1 MMPLHTAPNQ
11 DRARA
16 DDLANALV
24 APLAEPGESDSAA
37 SGQSLS
43 RGPAGIALAHIEHA
57 HHDVPEARQRLHRW
71 ARAATAHP
79 ISSSESAGLH
89 AGLPAISFLLHLAE
103 PVMPEYHDTTAALDT
118 HLLRLAHHRV
128 DAALDRI
135 RRGRTPAFTEYD
147 LLRGL
152 TGIGQLLLHH
162 MPSSDAL
169 PRVLGY
175 LVQLSEPITVQ
186 GDVLP
191 GWWVEHDPDPLLPT
205 PGGHTNLGMAHG
217 IAGPLALLSHA
228 LRRGITVDGH
238 QEAIARFC
246 EHFDHWR
253 HDDEAGSW
261 WPYWIDRHDHARG
274 RIAQH
279 EPARPSWCY
288 GTPGI
293 TRAQQLA
300 GIAAGDTTRQHT
312 AEAALLDCFA
322 DHSQLALITDQGLCH
337 GWSGLYL
344 TAAHAA
350 DDAGTPDLAAQL
362 PPLAEYLTEGA
373 AHTAPP
379 ELGLLDGATG
389 TALALKSAATQGLP
403 RSGWEQCLLI
413 T

>member
-1 MMPLHTAPNQ
+1 M
-11 DRARA
+11 
-16 DDLANALV
+16 
-24 APLAEPGESDSAA
+24 
-37 SGQSLS
+37 
-43 RGPAGIALAHIEHA
+43 
-57 HHDVPEARQRLHRW
+57 
-71 ARAATAHP
+71 AHP

-89 AGLPAISFLLHLAE
+89 AGLPAVSFLLHLAE
-103 PVMPEYHDTTAALDT
+103 PVIPEYHDTLTALDA
-118 HLLRLAHHRV
+118 HLVRLAHRRV

-135 RRGRTPAFTEYD
+135 RNGRLADFTEYD

-152 TGIGQLLLHH
+152 TGIGQLLLRH
-162 MPSSDAL
+162 MPGSDAL
-169 PRVLGY
+169 ARVLDY
-175 LVQLSEPITVQ
+175 LVQLTKPITIR

-191 GWWVEHDPDPLLPT
+191 GWWVEHDPDRLLPT

-228 LRRGITVDGH
+228 LRGGITVDGH

-246 EHFDHWR
+246 ERFDHWQQ
-253 HDDEAGSW
+253 DGEAGHW

-293 TRAQQLA
+293 ARVQQLA
-300 GIAAGDTTRQHT
+300 GIATGDTTRQHA
-312 AEAALLDCFA
+312 AEATLLACLTDQR
-322 DHSQLALITDQGLCH
+322 QLTLITDQGLCH
-337 GWSGLYL
+337 GWAGLYL

-350 DDAGTPDLAAQL
+350 NDAATPDLAAQL
-362 PPLAEYLTEGA
+362 PHLAGQLTEHA
-373 AHTAPP
+373 ARTPPP

-389 TALALKSAATQGLP
+389 TALALKATATQGLP
-403 RSGWEQCLLI
+403 RSGWDQCLLI